1 MNSVSRE
8 ACCLPVGENPI
19 TVKARNRIAG
29 IVSVREIERSKPIDK
44 ACLGQVSDWPG
55 LSASEPRCSLENPNL
70 VAEPFVHR

>member
-8 ACCLPVGENPI
+8 ACCLPVGENPT
-19 TVKARNRIAG
+19 TVKARNRIAW

-55 LSASEPRCSLENPNL
+55 LSVSKPRCSLEKFNL
-70 VAEPFVHR
+70 VVEPFIHR